1 MDILT
6 SCFLIGVLILL
17 GAVTVSVAVLR
28 RYVDYGVDP
37 AILDTFQARLRV
49 WWILF
54 GSIACA
60 FMFGPLATI
69 LLFFVLSIA
78 VLREYIT
85 LTPKSPVDHQA
96 LFWIYVFFTP
106 LQFILIGIN
115 PDWFEALTGLPP
127 YRFFSVL
134 LPGYV
139 FLILPGFMAT
149 ADDPKRFLER
159 IAKLQLGLIICVYS
173 LSYAPALLTMQLPK
187 SATPETTATSGIL
200 DQGLENVVIE
210 TLTPTISTTID
221 KTLAVTTNNPSL
233 ASVES
238 SPGSQHPDH
247 SKPIDLVIPLS
258 LLSTDRSADKSTNGA
273 TAEISVESKSHR
285 ILPAMSGQHF
295 RLLFFFVVIV
305 QFGDVFQYL
314 WSQLPT
320 RHPVAPKI
328 NATRTWEGV
337 FGGAVTAALLGVA
350 LWYFTP
356 FPKWWQAGLIALV
369 TALLG
374 FCGNMTMSAIK
385 RDRGVS
391 GYGSLI
397 QGHRGLLDRIDSLCF
412 AAPVF
417 YHLAW
422 LFSRS

>member
-6 SCFLIGVLILL
+6 SCFLIGVLMLL
-17 GAVTVSVAVLR
+17 GAATIGVVALR

-37 AILDTFQARLRV
+37 AILDTFQTRLRV

-69 LLFFVLSIA
+69 FLFFILSIA

-106 LQFILIGIN
+106 LQFILVGIN
-115 PDWFEALTGLPP
+115 PDWFEALTGLTP

-173 LSYAPALLTMQLPK
+173 LSYAPGLLTMQLPK
-187 SATPETTATSGIL
+187 PETPETTITSGIL

-221 KTLAVTTNNPSL
+221 KTLAVTTNNPL
-233 ASVES
+233 IAHVE
-238 SPGSQHPDH
+238 PTEKNLLGH
-247 SKPIDLVIPLS
+247 SETVDVKIPLS
-258 LLSTDRSADKSTNGA
+258 TLSTDHPEQKANQNLHSND
-273 TAEISVESKSHR
+273 SVFQHR
-285 ILPAMSGQHF
+285 IIPTMSGRHF
-295 RLLFFFVVIV
+295 RLLFFFVVVV
-305 QFGDVFQYL
+305 QFGDIFQYL
-314 WSQLPT
+314 WSQIPM

-328 NATRTWEGV
+328 NTTRTWEGV

-356 FPKWWQAGLIALV
+356 FPKWWQAGFIALI

-422 LFSRS
+422 LFSR